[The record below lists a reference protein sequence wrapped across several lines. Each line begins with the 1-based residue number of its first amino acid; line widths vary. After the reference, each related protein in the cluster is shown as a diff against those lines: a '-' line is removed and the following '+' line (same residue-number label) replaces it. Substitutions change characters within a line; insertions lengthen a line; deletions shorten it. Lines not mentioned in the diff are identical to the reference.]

1 MTMVDVPLGDITAE
15 QTQVLLN
22 PPVGMSPSIAV
33 LSSIGDTTFAF
44 QQLSSAELLGAL
56 RGSSETAKFVLTA
69 VVECCREDSEN
80 YSKLTADDDIFTH
93 LKSVL
98 IRGDI
103 DPFTKGKAA
112 YLLTGI
118 MSHAPGKYGEDTNDF
133 SVVGAVTQSL
143 TNGNTSTLGQLEG
156 LCNLLKIPTF
166 REAVLDQP
174 GTLHVLLSVNA
185 NSASQTLYRA
195 VFCLWLLSG
204 GSGLTAS
211 ARRVA
216 ELLKA
221 ILASCRSEKVVRVAL
236 MALRNLIKDETM
248 VLAVVEAGG
257 LESVRTLEYEK
268 WRDAEM
274 YAEIKDLAACL
285 ASEQSTHSSVA
296 AYEKELESNELV
308 PGYLHSERFWL
319 DNVGKFDKDDF
330 GPIRKLTTLL
340 GSSNP
345 TTLCLACSDLGEFA
359 RLHPLGKSVIGKLH
373 AKAMV
378 MPLMGHSDRQVA
390 REALLCVQKMMLNQ
404 SSLNKM
410 EAK

>member
-1 MTMVDVPLGDITAE
+1 
-15 QTQVLLN
+15 
-22 PPVGMSPSIAV
+22 VGTSPSIAV
-33 LSSIGDTTFAF
+33 LSSIGDTTVAF
-44 QQLSSAELLGAL
+44 QQLSTSELLGAL
-56 RGSSETAKFVLTA
+56 RGNSETAKFALTA

-93 LKSVL
+93 LKSLL
-98 IRGDI
+98 IRGDV

-133 SVVGAVTQSL
+133 SAVKAVTESL
-143 TNGNTSTLGQLEG
+143 TSGNSSTLGQLEG

-166 REAVLDQP
+166 REAVLNVP
-174 GTLHVLLSVNA
+174 GSVQVLLSVNA

-195 VFCLWLLSG
+195 VFCLWLLSSG
-204 GSGLTAS
+204 TGLTNS

-216 ELLKA
+216 ELIKS
-221 ILASCRSEKVVRVAL
+221 ILGSCRSEKVVRVAL
-236 MALRNLIKDETM
+236 MALRNFIKDETM
-248 VLAVVEAGG
+248 VLAIVEAGVLG
-257 LESVRTLEYEK
+257 TVQGLEYEK
-268 WRDAEM
+268 WRDSEL

-296 AYEKELESNELV
+296 AYEKELETNELM

-319 DNVGKFDKDDF
+319 DNVGKFDKEDF
-330 GPIRKLTTLL
+330 GAIRKLTSLL
-340 GSSNP
+340 SSSNP
-345 TTLCLACSDLGEFA
+345 TTLCLACGDLGEFA

-373 AKAMV
+373 AKAKV
-378 MPLMGHSDRQVA
+378 MQLMQHNDRQVA

-404 SSLNKM
+404 SSLSKM